1 MSSLSQ
7 IWTLKSKSGISEENF
22 RALIFGIS
30 GQESTKS
37 LSHTQIKKLPMQRV
51 PFFFKHGVVEIKKKP
66 DGSWMEKNGMSFQRR
81 L

>member
-37 LSHTQIKKLPMQRV
+37 LSHTQIKKIADAKSSIL
-51 PFFFKHGVVEIKKKP
+51 F
-66 DGSWMEKNGMSFQRR
+66 
-81 L
+81 